1 MNEREQRPSE
11 QRAQQVV
18 VNGRHVWVLEDRI
31 GIVEMTESK
40 ETLEHDHPE
49 LHLDS
54 GGTDIN
60 RMS

>member
-1 MNEREQRPSE
+1 VNGRNQRPTGE
-11 QRAQQVV
+11 HARQVV
-18 VNGRHVWVLEDRI
+18 VNGRHVWVLEDAR

-54 GGTDIN
+54 GGADTN

>member
-1 MNEREQRPSE
+1 M
-11 QRAQQVV
+11 
-18 VNGRHVWVLEDRI
+18 NGRHVWVLEDRV

-54 GGTDIN
+54 GGADIN